1 MNRLRGLKIFHSL
14 TSDSD
19 ETKAIFFTNLTE
31 SSSYMYVCVYINR
44 IMWTAE
50 NTSAHDRCESHPEP
64 QTEGTLLTFDLWCR
78 SALCCSTSS
87 LIKSRWPFPADT
99 RTAVLPS
106 WEHEIDICT
115 VSPCLY
121 VTNYTFHST
130 SVSVDQT
137 PQWFLLH
144 CSIGIFRACDFRCCW
159 WTLDYTHIVHFIQWG
174 SELIV
179 EHLYYI
185 SMATVSCSQQG
196 SVAPLCKEEETYS
209 TDSCLCMCIALLAC
223 CVCSY
228 VYVRCE
234 VCLSWVSL
242 EQRRGRLAC

>member
-1 MNRLRGLKIFHSL
+1 MHMTDVNHTLNHRQKVHYSPLTCDVGLL
-14 TSDSD
+14 C
-19 ETKAIFFTNLTE
+19 AAPPAP
-31 SSSYMYVCVYINR
+31 SSSQ
-44 IMWTAE
+44 
-50 NTSAHDRCESHPEP
+50 SDPF
-64 QTEGTLLTFDLWCR
+64 LLTPGQLSCHPVNMR
-78 SALCCSTSS
+78 LTQYT
-87 LIKSRWPFPADT
+87 I
-99 RTAVLPS
+99 
-106 WEHEIDICT
+106 
-115 VSPCLY
+115 SPCLY
-121 VTNYTFHST
+121 VTYYTFHST

-159 WTLDYTHIVHFIQWG
+159 WPLDYTHIVHFIQRG

-234 VCLSWVSL
+234 VCLS
-242 EQRRGRLAC
+242 